1 MAALRGGG
9 AVANERGTP
18 AAARKHPGEW
28 VGKRTPGARRLK
40 RDNRLRA
47 LEEIL
52 ADAGVYDYMH
62 QIPQMH
68 EIYDHTATTCIRWR
82 RENLAD
88 VCGLERVE
96 AAHAALGVLQMV
108 IHVYLYSYVWY
119 IHTHTH
125 THTQIHTHIYTCTY
139 I

>member
-1 MAALRGGG
+1 VAALRGGG

-62 QIPQMH
+62 QIPQMY
-68 EIYDHTATTCIRWR
+68 EIYDHTYEMCDHMHEMEKRKPAAGVSAR
-82 RENLAD
+82 RPW
-88 VCGLERVE
+88 
-96 AAHAALGVLQMV
+96 
-108 IHVYLYSYVWY
+108 SP
-119 IHTHTH
+119 
-125 THTQIHTHIYTCTY
+125 
-139 I
+139 